1 MKSIL
6 LADADPMSRELLS
19 EALRER
25 GYAVTTVASGREAA
39 TICRT
44 APMDVLLLDLAL
56 TELDGEGVL
65 RALRGNERTRSLPV
79 VILTRVRDRARL
91 IEAARL
97 GVRGIVLKQEF
108 SLRAVLA
115 QLDRILAAPSATSG
129 TAVTM
134 TDAATPPPAATRSEP
149 VSPDHVDARWSPTG
163 GVGAP
168 RSLTAASVVEASPR
182 GSSSDREH
190 PLIIEV
196 PPTLEEDT
204 AALKSLRPP
213 IGKSRLLEMI
223 DGCGELKG
231 FSPAVSEVLKL
242 TGNQN
247 ASIEQIA
254 KAISRDHAIALKVLR
269 LANSAVYTRGEPVD
283 SMQKAVLR
291 IGVGQIRQAVLNLA
305 LVERLS
311 VRSID
316 GTVDGDQFWEHA
328 IATGLIASEIA
339 RSRDEKEVDGA
350 FTMGLLHD
358 VGRMVLLTEAR
369 EPYEQVLEAAGRLML
384 PLEQVE
390 QAMLQITHA
399 DVTARVFQTWKFS
412 RHLITPITMHHV
424 SAGNIR
430 QVASNEATE
439 VATLGLADRLAHA
452 FMLGSSGN
460 ETIAPTEDLCELLD
474 LDPSVVARIE
484 MTARDETDKIKFALL
499 ARSNLSNW
507 DQLNLV
513 HQSQLLRPLRPLYV
527 APAPAIDAH
536 RIFVEQ
542 LADWGD
548 GEPANLGLI
557 RFRNPRDREPMSRAY
572 AERERAQGLPK
583 LPLICLS
590 AGGRIAPMP
599 SLMEGRR
606 VIQLSTPF
614 TIRRFIGVV
623 NGLLTGAAGAPE
635 EAGRDDESRA
645 MSMAA

>member
-6 LADADPMSRELLS
+6 LADADPMTRELLPG
-19 EALRER
+19 ALRER
-25 GYAVTTVASGREAA
+25 GYAVTSLASGREVVSRCQ
-39 TICRT
+39 TD
-44 APMDVLLLDLAL
+44 PPDVLLLDLAVTDL
-56 TELDGEGVL
+56 EGEAVL
-65 RALRGNERTRSLPV
+65 RALRASQATRTLPV
-79 VILTRVRDRARL
+79 VIMTRVRDRTRL

-97 GVRGIVLKQEF
+97 GVCGIVLKQEF
-108 SLRAVLA
+108 SLDVVLA
-115 QLDRILAAPSATSG
+115 QLHRILAAPSATSG
-129 TAVTM
+129 TAVM
-134 TDAATPPPAATRSEP
+134 TTDTAAEPLAETRSES
-149 VSPDHVDARWSPTG
+149 VSSDHVHVRRSPTG
-163 GVGAP
+163 GASAP
-168 RSLTAASVVEASPR
+168 QDEASSRKPLP
-182 GSSSDREH
+182 GAEVV
-190 PLIIEV
+190 PLIDA
-196 PPTLEEDT
+196 PPTLEED
-204 AALKSLRPP
+204 AASLKSLKPP
-213 IGKSRLLEMI
+213 VGKTRLLEMI

-254 KAISRDHAIALKVLR
+254 KAISRDHAVALKVLR

-311 VRSID
+311 VRSIH

-328 IATGLIASEIA
+328 IATGLIAAEIA
-339 RSRDEKEVDGA
+339 RSRNEKEVDGA

-369 EPYEQVLEAAGRLML
+369 EPYEQVLDAARRLLL

-390 QAMLQITHA
+390 QAMLQLTHA
-399 DVTARVFQTWKFS
+399 DVTARVFQMWKFS
-412 RHLITPITMHHV
+412 RHLIAPITMHHV

-430 QVASNEATE
+430 QVASNEATD

-460 ETIAPTEDLCELLD
+460 ESIYATEEFCELLD
-474 LDPSVVARIE
+474 LDPSVIARIE

-507 DQLNLV
+507 AQLNLV
-513 HQSQLLRPLRPLYV
+513 HQSQLCVPLRPLYV
-527 APAPAIDAH
+527 SPSPAIDAH
-536 RIFVEQ
+536 RIFVDQ

-548 GEPANLGLI
+548 GEPANLGIL
-557 RFRNPRDREPMSRAY
+557 RFRSPRDREPMCRAY
-572 AERERAQGLPK
+572 AERERALGLPR
-583 LPLICLS
+583 LPLICIS
-590 AGGRIAPMP
+590 AGGRVAPMP
-599 SLMEGRR
+599 LLAEGRR
-606 VIQLSTPF
+606 AVQLSTPF

-623 NGLLTGAAGAPE
+623 NGLLAAGGASSK
-635 EAGRDDESRA
+635 EATTPRNQGADLSL
-645 MSMAA
+645 AA